1 MVEKWSAEDL
11 RRLARED
18 EEARRLSQEEG
29 DNDDHHAATEE
40 EDSSLLYRVADG
52 RTILNYAAFLG
63 TFWFNFSISIFRPT
77 TATNRPAN

>member
-1 MVEKWSAEDL
+1 MLERWSAEDL

-29 DNDDHHAATEE
+29 DNNDDHAAKEE
-40 EDSSLLYRVADG
+40 EDGSLLYRLADG

-63 TFWFNFSISIFRPT
+63 TFGSISIFGRPRPP
-77 TATNRPAN
+77 TNLPS